1 MDTGF
6 RFHGREW
13 IGDTSPEK
21 WERMQ
26 QQAQNH
32 RLERASRV
40 PSGDS
45 GMALFIVLV
54 LVLVL
59 TVVITQMVF
68 VTQVEKRISQNR
80 QGFVQLNYA
89 LQASSRLV
97 MQKVTEDLME
107 DLGLLEELDLEG
119 GDTLGQ
125 VPAGNP
131 GSDPNAGPG
140 GADSDSNDED
150 EGRSSS
156 DDAVDTRHDVW
167 AYPIQDTVNDIQVTG
182 DIVDGES
189 CIDLNHIFEL
199 VLFEEEEETG
209 AEGDIPD
216 LGGIGVPAESGF
228 DPGSVSLDPE
238 NSFPS
243 GSGFLEEEFVLP
255 EQEQVD
261 DAEYMLQRLMEAV
274 IDYNQ
279 ENGFNYEDTP
289 DPTDAAA
296 AIVGYVFQ
304 RVSDEK
310 TRRIRSLDSILQ
322 LEEISL
328 EFFEGPVDPMAAE
341 LEESAERDGQDSGM
355 ASGLGGLGLGD
366 LPGIGSLDFLEQS
379 GYSLLDEMVEGPV
392 TPLGLRHVLTAN
404 SSGKINLNTARPEVI
419 IALIPSFEDFQEAK
433 EIAWQ
438 IYQRGDTYRE
448 LTEEEEAAA
457 AEMPLGEDEE
467 DAAQDF
473 EHFTN
478 INQLSQINEDWNSS
492 EVGGEPSI
500 TELLKEDL
508 EKNVVFK
515 SQYFTANLKGTKE
528 NQTLSGKL
536 VCARRDRH
544 VVVLSWRE
552 LKR

>member
-6 RFHGREW
+6 RFHGRGW

-21 WERMQ
+21 WERMHK
-26 QQAQNH
+26 QAQNH

-140 GADSDSNDED
+140 GADSDSDDED

-216 LGGIGVPAESGF
+216 LGGVGVPAESGF

-243 GSGFLEEEFVLP
+243 GSGFVEEEFVLP

-355 ASGLGGLGLGD
+355 SSGLGGLGLGD

-467 DAAQDF
+467 DAAQEF

>member
-1 MDTGF
+1 M
-6 RFHGREW
+6 
-13 IGDTSPEK
+13 SPEK

-26 QQAQNH
+26 QQGQNQ
-32 RLERASRV
+32 RLIRATRV
-40 PSGDS
+40 SSGDS

-125 VPAGNP
+125 VPDTNP
-131 GSDPNAGPG
+131 NANAGPG
-140 GADSDSNDED
+140 GGGPGSAAEEGESTSESN
-150 EGRSSS
+150 
-156 DDAVDTRHDVW
+156 DAVDTRHDVW

-182 DIVDGES
+182 DIIDGES

-216 LGGIGVPAESGF
+216 LGGIGVPTDSGF

-243 GSGFLEEEFVLP
+243 GSGFVEEEFVLP

-289 DPTDAAA
+289 DPTEAAA

-341 LEESAERDGQDSGM
+341 LEESGERDGMDSGM
-355 ASGLGGLGLGD
+355 ASGLSGLGLDD

-457 AEMPLGEDEE
+457 AEIPFGEDEE
-467 DAAQDF
+467 DVAQDF

-500 TELLKEDL
+500 TDLLKEDL

-536 VCARRDRH
+536 ICARRDRH

>member
-1 MDTGF
+1 M
-6 RFHGREW
+6 
-13 IGDTSPEK
+13 SPEK

-26 QQAQNH
+26 QQGQNH
-32 RLERASRV
+32 RLNRATRV
-40 PSGDS
+40 SSGDS

-125 VPAGNP
+125 VPDTNP
-131 GSDPNAGPG
+131 NANAGPG
-140 GADSDSNDED
+140 GGGPGSAEEGESPSESN
-150 EGRSSS
+150 
-156 DDAVDTRHDVW
+156 DAVDTRHDVW

-182 DIVDGES
+182 DIIDGES

-209 AEGDIPD
+209 AEGDIAD
-216 LGGIGVPAESGF
+216 LGGIGVPTDSGF

-243 GSGFLEEEFVLP
+243 GSGFVEEEFVLP

-279 ENGFNYEDTP
+279 ENGFNYEETP

-328 EFFEGPVDPMAAE
+328 EFFEGPANIFEFIDVSTVVREHAA
-341 LEESAERDGQDSGM
+341 R
-355 ASGLGGLGLGD
+355 
-366 LPGIGSLDFLEQS
+366 
-379 GYSLLDEMVEGPV
+379 
-392 TPLGLRHVLTAN
+392 LR
-404 SSGKINLNTARPEVI
+404 
-419 IALIPSFEDFQEAK
+419 
-433 EIAWQ
+433 
-438 IYQRGDTYRE
+438 
-448 LTEEEEAAA
+448 
-457 AEMPLGEDEE
+457 
-467 DAAQDF
+467 
-473 EHFTN
+473 
-478 INQLSQINEDWNSS
+478 
-492 EVGGEPSI
+492 
-500 TELLKEDL
+500 
-508 EKNVVFK
+508 VVF
-515 SQYFTANLKGTKE
+515 LHP
-528 NQTLSGKL
+528 
-536 VCARRDRH
+536 V
-544 VVVLSWRE
+544 
-552 LKR
+552 

>member
-1 MDTGF
+1 
-6 RFHGREW
+6 
-13 IGDTSPEK
+13 
-21 WERMQ
+21 
-26 QQAQNH
+26 
-32 RLERASRV
+32 
-40 PSGDS
+40 
-45 GMALFIVLV
+45 
-54 LVLVL
+54 
-59 TVVITQMVF
+59 
-68 VTQVEKRISQNR
+68 
-80 QGFVQLNYA
+80 
-89 LQASSRLV
+89 
-97 MQKVTEDLME
+97 
-107 DLGLLEELDLEG
+107 LLEELDLEG

-125 VPAGNP
+125 VPDTNP
-131 GSDPNAGPG
+131 NANAGPG
-140 GADSDSNDED
+140 GGGPGSAAEEGESPSESN
-150 EGRSSS
+150 
-156 DDAVDTRHDVW
+156 DAVDTRHDVW

-182 DIVDGES
+182 DIIDGES

-216 LGGIGVPAESGF
+216 LGGIGVPADSGF

-238 NSFPS
+238 KSFPS
-243 GSGFLEEEFVLP
+243 GGGFDEEEFVLP

-341 LEESAERDGQDSGM
+341 LEESGEREGMDSGM
-355 ASGLGGLGLGD
+355 ASGLSGLGLDD

-433 EIAWQ
+433 
-438 IYQRGDTYRE
+438 
-448 LTEEEEAAA
+448 
-457 AEMPLGEDEE
+457 
-467 DAAQDF
+467 
-473 EHFTN
+473 
-478 INQLSQINEDWNSS
+478 
-492 EVGGEPSI
+492 
-500 TELLKEDL
+500 
-508 EKNVVFK
+508 
-515 SQYFTANLKGTKE
+515 
-528 NQTLSGKL
+528 
-536 VCARRDRH
+536 
-544 VVVLSWRE
+544 
-552 LKR
+552 

>member
-1 MDTGF
+1 M
-6 RFHGREW
+6 
-13 IGDTSPEK
+13 SPEK

-26 QQAQNH
+26 QQGQNH
-32 RLERASRV
+32 QLNRATRV
-40 PSGDS
+40 SSGDS

-125 VPAGNP
+125 VPDTNP
-131 GSDPNAGPG
+131 NANAGPG
-140 GADSDSNDED
+140 GGGPGSAAE
-150 EGRSSS
+150 EGESPSES
-156 DDAVDTRHDVW
+156 TDAVDTRHDVW

-182 DIVDGES
+182 DIIDGES

-216 LGGIGVPAESGF
+216 LGGIGVPADSGF

-243 GSGFLEEEFVLP
+243 GSGFVEEEFVLP

-341 LEESAERDGQDSGM
+341 LEESGERAGMDSGM
-355 ASGLGGLGLGD
+355 ASGLSGLGLDD

-457 AEMPLGEDEE
+457 AEIPFGEDEE
-467 DAAQDF
+467 DVAQDF

-500 TELLKEDL
+500 TDLLKEDL

-536 VCARRDRH
+536 ICARRDRH

>member
-1 MDTGF
+1 M
-6 RFHGREW
+6 
-13 IGDTSPEK
+13 SPEK

-26 QQAQNH
+26 QQGQNQ
-32 RLERASRV
+32 RLIRATRV
-40 PSGDS
+40 SSGDS

-125 VPAGNP
+125 VPDTNP
-131 GSDPNAGPG
+131 NANAGPG
-140 GADSDSNDED
+140 GGGPGSAAEEGESTSESN
-150 EGRSSS
+150 
-156 DDAVDTRHDVW
+156 DAVDTRHDVW

-182 DIVDGES
+182 DIIDGES

-216 LGGIGVPAESGF
+216 LGGIGVPTDSGF

-243 GSGFLEEEFVLP
+243 GSGFVEEEFVLP

-341 LEESAERDGQDSGM
+341 LEESGERDGMDSGM
-355 ASGLGGLGLGD
+355 ASGLSGLGLDD

-457 AEMPLGEDEE
+457 AEIPFGEDEE
-467 DAAQDF
+467 DVAQDF

-500 TELLKEDL
+500 TDLLKEDL

-536 VCARRDRH
+536 ICARRDRH

>member
-1 MDTGF
+1 M
-6 RFHGREW
+6 
-13 IGDTSPEK
+13 
-21 WERMQ
+21 
-26 QQAQNH
+26 
-32 RLERASRV
+32 
-40 PSGDS
+40 
-45 GMALFIVLV
+45 
-54 LVLVL
+54 
-59 TVVITQMVF
+59 
-68 VTQVEKRISQNR
+68 
-80 QGFVQLNYA
+80 
-89 LQASSRLV
+89 
-97 MQKVTEDLME
+97 
-107 DLGLLEELDLEG
+107 
-119 GDTLGQ
+119 
-125 VPAGNP
+125 
-131 GSDPNAGPG
+131 
-140 GADSDSNDED
+140 
-150 EGRSSS
+150 
-156 DDAVDTRHDVW
+156 
-167 AYPIQDTVNDIQVTG
+167 
-182 DIVDGES
+182 
-189 CIDLNHIFEL
+189 
-199 VLFEEEEETG
+199 
-209 AEGDIPD
+209 
-216 LGGIGVPAESGF
+216 
-228 DPGSVSLDPE
+228 
-238 NSFPS
+238 
-243 GSGFLEEEFVLP
+243 
-255 EQEQVD
+255 D

-341 LEESAERDGQDSGM
+341 LEESGERDGMDSGM
-355 ASGLGGLGLGD
+355 ASGLSGLGLDD

-419 IALIPSFEDFQEAK
+419 LALIPSFEDFQEAK

-457 AEMPLGEDEE
+457 AEIPFGEDEE
-467 DAAQDF
+467 DVAQDF

-500 TELLKEDL
+500 TDLLKEDL

-536 VCARRDRH
+536 ICARRDRH